1 MAFYTIKLFDGP
13 RPGAVVLLEML
24 DIFNDGEEPVF
35 AMVSC
40 ILCPLIGKH
49 Y

>member
-13 RPGAVVLLEML
+13 GPGAVVLEK
-24 DIFNDGEEPVF
+24 DIFNDGGEEPVF

>member
-1 MAFYTIKLFDGP
+1 MAFYTIRLSDGP
-13 RPGAVVLLEML
+13 RSGGVVLEI
-24 DIFNDGEEPVF
+24 DIFNEGEEPVF
-35 AMVSC
+35 AMLSC